1 MSAASQTGRTSRAR
15 GLAWESQLDAYH
27 AQLRAQGR
35 AVIVRVPTAATV
47 IGRTTQDGRGRT
59 GFRAVWAARTG
70 VDFVGGVHPCGE
82 TCGGA
87 AVPVAIEAKTCTTE
101 RWDFAAALVA
111 TTAPGPQWLE
121 LEAMHRLDGL
131 ALVLLDWGA
140 HGQWS
145 WGFATL
151 RGLRSECRASV
162 SPEDCARYAV
172 RIQGPRWLDAM
183 DAAADAEEVRL

>member
-1 MSAASQTGRTSRAR
+1 MNAASQTGRTSRAR
-15 GLAWESQLDAYH
+15 GLAWEAQLDAYH

-47 IGRTTQDGRGRT
+47 IGRTTQDARGRT
-59 GFRAVWAARTG
+59 GFRAVWAARSG
-70 VDFVGGVHPCGE
+70 VDYIGGAS
-82 TCGGA
+82 CGGRLW
-87 AVPVAIEAKTCTTE
+87 PVAIEAKTCTTE
-101 RWDFAAALVA
+101 RWAFAEALGA
-111 TTAPGPQWLE
+111 TTSPGPQWRE
-121 LEAMHRLDGL
+121 LEAMNRLDGFP
-131 ALVLLDWGA
+131 LVLLEWGA

-145 WGFATL
+145 WTFGTL

-162 SPEDCARYAV
+162 TPEDCARYAV

>member
-15 GLAWESQLDAYH
+15 GLAWEAQLDAYH

-47 IGRTTQDGRGRT
+47 IGRTTQDARGRT

-70 VDFVGGVHPCGE
+70 VDFVGGARSSGRLWPC
-82 TCGGA
+82 A
-87 AVPVAIEAKTCTTE
+87 LEAKTCTTE
-101 RWDFAAALVA
+101 RWDFAAALGAWPVG
-111 TTAPGPQWLE
+111 PRPQWLE
-121 LEAMHRLDGL
+121 LEAMHRLGGS

-140 HGQWS
+140 HGQWAWTFGS
-145 WGFATL
+145 L

-162 SPEDCARYAV
+162 APEECARYAV

-183 DAAADAEEVRL
+183 DAAADAEEVRR

>member
-1 MSAASQTGRTSRAR
+1 MSAASQTGRASRAR
-15 GLAWESQLDAYH
+15 GLAWEAQLDAYH

-47 IGRTTQDGRGRT
+47 IGRTTQDARGRT

-70 VDFVGGVHPCGE
+70 VDFVGGARICGE
-82 TCGGA
+82 PS
-87 AVPVAIEAKTCTTE
+87 VPVAIEAKTCTTE
-101 RWDFAAALVA
+101 RWMFAEALGA
-111 TTAPGPQWLE
+111 TTTPGPQWLE
-121 LEAMHRLDGL
+121 LEAMNRLDGFS
-131 ALVLLDWGA
+131 LVLLDWGA

-145 WGFATL
+145 WTFGTL
-151 RGLRSECRASV
+151 RGLRAECRASV
-162 SPEDCARYAV
+162 TPEDCARYAM

>member
-15 GLAWESQLDAYH
+15 GLAWEAQLDAYH

-47 IGRTTQDGRGRT
+47 IGRTTQDARGRT

-70 VDFVGGVHPCGE
+70 VDFVGGARIAGRPS
-82 TCGGA
+82 A
-87 AVPVAIEAKTCTTE
+87 PVAIEAKTCTTE
-101 RWDFAAALVA
+101 RWDFAAALGA
-111 TTAPGPQWLE
+111 TTSPGPQWLE
-121 LEAMHRLDGL
+121 LEAVNRLDGF

-145 WGFATL
+145 WTFGAL

-162 SPEDCARYAV
+162 SPEECARYAV
-172 RIQGPRWLDAM
+172 RIHGPRWLDAM
-183 DAAADAEEVRL
+183 DAAADAEEVRR